1 MSSSLT
7 AFPRPTPARSRGPAW
22 RNAVLPI
29 EEEDD
34 CMQSIKHEVRQYVV
48 DNFIMGASSQELQ
61 DDDSFMAGHFIDSTG
76 ILELISFLEQ
86 TFGIKVEDEEMGPA
100 SLDRLNCLEQ
110 YMRRTR
116 GDIAGRVL

>member
-29 EEEDD
+29 EEEVD

-61 DDDSFMAGHFIDSTG
+61 DDDSFMAGEFIDSTG
-76 ILELISFLEQ
+76 ILELISFLGQ
-86 TFGIKVEDEEMGPA
+86 NFGNKVEEEEMVSRNLG
-100 SLDRLNCLEQ
+100 RLKCIEQ
-110 YMRRTR
+110 
-116 GDIAGRVL
+116 DVQ